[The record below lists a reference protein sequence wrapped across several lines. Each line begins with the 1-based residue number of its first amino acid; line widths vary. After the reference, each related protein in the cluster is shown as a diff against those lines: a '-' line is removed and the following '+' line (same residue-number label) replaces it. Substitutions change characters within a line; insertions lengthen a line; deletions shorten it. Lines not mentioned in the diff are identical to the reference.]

1 MSTNPAEKFDDLP
14 VENEVEAIETG
25 EFEIDIVDDTPV
37 EDRGRPKKKAES
49 EPEDKPEDS
58 AEDEISSYGENVQ
71 KRIKQIKYEFHEERR
86 AKEEAQR
93 IREEAVSYAQK
104 VQEENNK
111 LRKTLEDGE
120 TTLVEQAKSRVDA
133 QINNAKAKYKEAY
146 ETGDPDKIV
155 EAQEELNALQNEK
168 FRVNS
173 YKPQKRQAETPVPEA
188 PAQQATQQP
197 QIKLDD
203 RTKRWASENEWFGQ
217 DEEMTGFAFGVHE
230 RLKKNGIDPQN
241 PERVEEYY
249 SAVDE
254 AMRKRFPDKFD
265 EAEVEEAPAR
275 QTGNV
280 VAPAN
285 RSAKKPRRVQ
295 LTSTQVALAKRIGV
309 TPEQYAAQLLKEA
322 SNV

>member
-14 VENEVEAIETG
+14 NENEVDVVESG
-25 EFEIDIVDDTPV
+25 ELEIDIIDDTP
-37 EDRGRPKKKAES
+37 EKDREHLNKKAEKETDVS
-49 EPEDKPEDS
+49 ND
-58 AEDEISSYGENVQ
+58 DEVSSYGENVQ
-71 KRIKQIKYEFHEERR
+71 KRIKQIKYEYHEERR

-104 VQEENNK
+104 VQEENNR
-111 LRKTLEDGE
+111 LRKTLEEGE
-120 TTLVEQAKSRVDA
+120 STLVEQAKGRVEA
-133 QINNAKAKYKEAY
+133 QINTAKAAYKEAY
-146 ETGDPDKIV
+146 ETGDPDKLID
-155 EAQEELNALQNEK
+155 AQEKLTALQNEK
-168 FRVNS
+168 FKVES
-173 YKPQKRQAETPVPEA
+173 YKPVKRQQETPVPQA
-188 PAQQATQQP
+188 QPAQQQ
-197 QIKLDD
+197 KYEVDD
-203 RTKRWASENEWFGQ
+203 RTKQWASENEWFGS

-230 RLKKNGIDPQN
+230 KLKKNGIDPAN
-241 PERVEEYY
+241 PERVEDYY

-265 EAEVEEAPAR
+265 EVEVEEAPPR

-295 LTSTQVALAKRIGV
+295 LTSTQVSLAKRLGL
-309 TPEQYAAQLLKEA
+309 TPEQYAAQLMKEA

>member
-1 MSTNPAEKFDDLP
+1 MSTNPTEKFDELP
-14 VENEVEAIETG
+14 EENEVEVVESG
-25 EFEIDIVDDTPV
+25 ELEIDIVDDTPV
-37 EDRGRPKKKAES
+37 NDRDRPKKKAEK
-49 EPEDKPEDS
+49 EPEEKDD
-58 AEDEISSYGENVQ
+58 DEISSYGENVQ
-71 KRIKQIKYEFHEERR
+71 KRIKQIKYEYHEERR

-104 VQEENNK
+104 LQEENNR
-111 LRKTLEDGE
+111 LRKTLDDGE
-120 TTLVEQAKSRVDA
+120 NTLVEQAKGRLEA
-133 QINNAKAKYKEAY
+133 QINNAKAAYKEAY
-146 ETGDPDKIV
+146 ETGDPDKLID
-155 EAQEELNALQNEK
+155 AQENLTKLQTEK
-168 FRVNS
+168 IRVDS
-173 YKPQKRQAETPVPEA
+173 YRPQKREQEVPVQPAPQAQE
-188 PAQQATQQP
+188 QQP
-197 QIKLDD
+197 KVQIDS
-203 RTKRWASENEWFGQ
+203 RTKQWASENEWFGQ

-230 RLKKNGIDPQN
+230 RLKKNGIDPAN

-265 EAEVEEAPAR
+265 EVEVEEAPPR

-295 LTSTQVALAKRIGV
+295 LTSTQVSLAKRLGV

-322 SNV
+322 SNG

>member
-14 VENEVEAIETG
+14 QENEVEAVDSG
-25 EFEIDIVDDTPV
+25 EFEIDIVDDTPE
-37 EDRGRPKKKAES
+37 EDRDRSKKQAEN
-49 EPEDKPEDS
+49 KPEASED
-58 AEDEISSYGENVQ
+58 DEISNYGENVQ
-71 KRIKQIKYEFHEERR
+71 KRIKQIKYEYHEERR

-93 IREEAVSYAQK
+93 VREEAIAYAQK
-104 VQEENNK
+104 VQEENSK

-120 TTLVEQAKSRVDA
+120 STLVEQAKGRVEA
-133 QINNAKAKYKEAY
+133 QINTAKAAYKEAY
-146 ETGDPDKIV
+146 ETGDPDKLI
-155 EAQEELNALQNEK
+155 EAQEKLTALQNEK
-168 FRVNS
+168 FKVES
-173 YKPQKRQAETPVPEA
+173 YKPAKREQETPVPQ
-188 PAQQATQQP
+188 AQPVQQP
-197 QIKLDD
+197 KYEVDD
-203 RTKRWASENEWFGQ
+203 RTKQWAAQNEWFGQ

-230 RLKKNGIDPQN
+230 KLKKNGIDPAN
-241 PERVEEYY
+241 PQRVEEYY

-265 EAEVEEAPAR
+265 EVEIEEAPPR

-295 LTSTQVALAKRIGV
+295 LTSTQVSLAKRLGL
-309 TPEQYAAQLLKEA
+309 TPEQYAAQLMKET

>member
-1 MSTNPAEKFDDLP
+1 MSTNPAEKFDEAPL
-14 VENEVEAIETG
+14 ENEVDIVDTSEL
-25 EFEIDIVDDTPV
+25 EIDIVDDTPP
-37 EDRGRPKKKAES
+37 EDRDRLKRKAETQ
-49 EPEDKPEDS
+49 PEATED
-58 AEDEISSYGENVQ
+58 DEVSNYGENVQ
-71 KRIKQIKYEFHEERR
+71 KRIKQIRYEYHEERR

-111 LRKTLEDGE
+111 LRKTLEEGE
-120 TTLVEQAKSRVDA
+120 STLVEQAKGRVEA
-133 QINNAKAKYKEAY
+133 QINTAKAAYKEAY
-146 ETGDPDKIV
+146 ETGDPDKLID
-155 EAQEELNALQNEK
+155 AQEKLTALQNEK
-168 FRVNS
+168 FKVES
-173 YKPQKRQAETPVPEA
+173 YKPVKRQQETPVPQA
-188 PAQQATQQP
+188 PQAQPAQQQ
-197 QIKLDD
+197 KYEVDD
-203 RTKRWASENEWFGQ
+203 RTKQWASDNKWFGE

-230 RLKKNGIDPQN
+230 RLKKNGIDPMN
-241 PERVEEYY
+241 PERVEDYY

-265 EAEVEEAPAR
+265 EVEVEEAPTR

-295 LTSTQVALAKRIGV
+295 LTSTQVSLAKRLGV

>member
-1 MSTNPAEKFDDLP
+1 MSTNPAEKFDELP
-14 VENEVEAIETG
+14 EENEVEIVESD
-25 EFEIDIVDDTPV
+25 ELEIDIVDDTPV
-37 EDRGRPKKKAES
+37 EDRDRPKKKAEK
-49 EPEDKPEDS
+49 EPEASDD
-58 AEDEISSYGENVQ
+58 DEISSYGENVQ
-71 KRIKQIKYEFHEERR
+71 KRIKQIKYEYHEERR

-104 VQEENNK
+104 LQEENNR
-111 LRKTLEDGE
+111 LRKTLDDGE
-120 TTLVEQAKSRVDA
+120 NTLVEQAKTRVDA
-133 QINNAKAKYKEAY
+133 QINNAKIKYKEAY
-146 ETGDPDKIV
+146 ETGDPDKII

-173 YKPQKRQAETPVPEA
+173 YKPQKRQAETPAPQVPAEQ
-188 PAQQATQQP
+188 PVQQP
-197 QIKLDD
+197 KIQLDD
-203 RTKRWASENEWFGQ
+203 RTKQWASENQWFGE

-230 RLKKNGIDPQN
+230 RLKKNGIEPNDPQ
-241 PERVEEYY
+241 RVEEYY

-265 EAEVEEAPAR
+265 EVEVEEAPPR

-295 LTSTQVALAKRIGV
+295 LTSTQVSLAKRLGV

>member
-14 VENEVEAIETG
+14 NENEVDVVESG
-25 EFEIDIVDDTPV
+25 ELEIDIIDDTP
-37 EDRGRPKKKAES
+37 EKDREHLNKKAEKETDVS
-49 EPEDKPEDS
+49 ND
-58 AEDEISSYGENVQ
+58 DEVSSYGENVQ
-71 KRIKQIKYEFHEERR
+71 KRIKQIKYEYHEERR

-104 VQEENNK
+104 VQEENNR
-111 LRKTLEDGE
+111 LRKTLEEGE
-120 TTLVEQAKSRVDA
+120 STLVEQAKGRVEA
-133 QINNAKAKYKEAY
+133 QINTAKAAYKEAY
-146 ETGDPDKIV
+146 ETGDPDKLID
-155 EAQEELNALQNEK
+155 AQEKLTALQNEK
-168 FRVNS
+168 FKVES
-173 YKPQKRQAETPVPEA
+173 YKPVKRQQETPVPQA
-188 PAQQATQQP
+188 QPAQQQ
-197 QIKLDD
+197 KYEVDD
-203 RTKRWASENEWFGQ
+203 RTKKWASENEWFGS

-230 RLKKNGIDPQN
+230 RLKKNGIDPAN

-249 SAVDE
+249 GAVDE

-265 EAEVEEAPAR
+265 EVEIEEAPPR

-295 LTSTQVALAKRIGV
+295 LTSTQVSLAKRLGL
-309 TPEQYAAQLLKEA
+309 TPEQYAAQLMKEA

>member
-14 VENEVEAIETG
+14 QENEVEAVDAG
-25 EFEIDIVDDTPV
+25 EFEIDIVDDTP
-37 EDRGRPKKKAES
+37 EQDRNRSKKEAEK
-49 EPEDKPEDS
+49 EPEVSED
-58 AEDEISSYGENVQ
+58 DEISSYGENVQ
-71 KRIKQIKYEFHEERR
+71 KRIKQIKYEYHEERR

-93 IREEAVSYAQK
+93 VREEAIAYAQK
-104 VQEENNK
+104 VQEENSK

-120 TTLVEQAKSRVDA
+120 STLVEQAKGRVEA
-133 QINNAKAKYKEAY
+133 QINTAKAAYKEAY
-146 ETGDPDKIV
+146 ETGDPDKLI
-155 EAQEELNALQNEK
+155 EAQEKLTALQNEK
-168 FRVNS
+168 FKVES
-173 YKPQKRQAETPVPEA
+173 YKPAKRERETPVPQEQ
-188 PAQQATQQP
+188 PVQQP
-197 QIKLDD
+197 KYEIDN
-203 RTKRWASENEWFGQ
+203 RTKQWAAQNEWFGQ

-230 RLKKNGIDPQN
+230 KLKKNGIDPAN
-241 PERVEEYY
+241 PQRVEEYY

-265 EAEVEEAPAR
+265 EVEIEEAPPR

-295 LTSTQVALAKRIGV
+295 LTSTQVSLAKRLGV

>member
-14 VENEVEAIETG
+14 QENEVETVDTG
-25 EFEIDIVDDTPV
+25 EFEIDIVDDTP
-37 EDRGRPKKKAES
+37 EQDRNRSKKEAEK
-49 EPEDKPEDS
+49 EPEVSED
-58 AEDEISSYGENVQ
+58 DEISNYGENVQ
-71 KRIKQIKYEFHEERR
+71 KRIKQIKYEYHEERR

-93 IREEAVSYAQK
+93 VREEAIAYAQK
-104 VQEENNK
+104 VQEENKK

-120 TTLVEQAKSRVDA
+120 STLVEQAKGRVEA
-133 QINNAKAKYKEAY
+133 QINTAKAAYKEAY
-146 ETGDPDKIV
+146 ETGDPDKLI
-155 EAQEELNALQNEK
+155 EAQEKLTALQNEK
-168 FRVNS
+168 FKVES
-173 YKPQKRQAETPVPEA
+173 YKPAKREQETPVPQ
-188 PAQQATQQP
+188 AQPVQQP
-197 QIKLDD
+197 KYEVDD
-203 RTKRWASENEWFGQ
+203 RTKQWAAQNEWFGK

-230 RLKKNGIDPQN
+230 KLKKNGIDPAN
-241 PERVEEYY
+241 PQRVEEYY

-265 EAEVEEAPAR
+265 EVEIEEAPPR

-295 LTSTQVALAKRIGV
+295 LTSTQVSLAKRLGL
-309 TPEQYAAQLLKEA
+309 TPEQYAAQLMKEA

>member
-14 VENEVEAIETG
+14 QENEVEAVDTR
-25 EFEIDIVDDTPV
+25 EFEIDIVDDTPE
-37 EDRGRPKKKAES
+37 EDRDRPKRQAEG
-49 EPEDKPEDS
+49 KPEASED
-58 AEDEISSYGENVQ
+58 DEISNYGENVQ
-71 KRIKQIKYEFHEERR
+71 KRIKQIKYEYHEERR

-93 IREEAVSYAQK
+93 VREEAIAYAQK
-104 VQEENNK
+104 VQEENSK

-120 TTLVEQAKSRVDA
+120 STLVEQAKGRVEA
-133 QINNAKAKYKEAY
+133 QINTAKAAYKEAY
-146 ETGDPDKIV
+146 ETGDPDKLI
-155 EAQEELNALQNEK
+155 EAQEKLTALQNEK
-168 FRVNS
+168 FKVES
-173 YKPQKRQAETPVPEA
+173 YKPTKREQEIPVPQA
-188 PAQQATQQP
+188 QPAQQP
-197 QIKLDD
+197 KYEVDD
-203 RTKRWASENEWFGQ
+203 RTKQWAAQNEWFGQ

-230 RLKKNGIDPQN
+230 RLKKNGIDPAN
-241 PERVEEYY
+241 PQRVEEYY

-265 EAEVEEAPAR
+265 EVEIEEAPPR

-295 LTSTQVALAKRIGV
+295 LTSTQVSLAKRLGL
-309 TPEQYAAQLLKEA
+309 TPEQYAAQLMKET

>member
-1 MSTNPAEKFDDLP
+1 MSTNPAEKFDDAPL
-14 VENEVEAIETG
+14 ENEVDIVDTG
-25 EFEIDIVDDTPV
+25 DLEVDIVDDTP
-37 EDRGRPKKKAES
+37 EQDRDRTKLKEAK
-49 EPEDKPEDS
+49 EPESKDDE
-58 AEDEISSYGENVQ
+58 EISNYGENVQ
-71 KRIKQIKYEFHEERR
+71 KRIKQIKYEYHEERR

-120 TTLVEQAKSRVDA
+120 TTLVEQAKGRVEA
-133 QINNAKAKYKEAY
+133 QINNAKAAYKEAY
-146 ETGDPDKIV
+146 ETGDPDKII
-155 EAQEELNALQNEK
+155 EAQERLTVLQNEK
-168 FRVNS
+168 FKVES
-173 YKPQKRQAETPVPEA
+173 YKPVKRKAETPVPQA
-188 PAQQATQQP
+188 PEKQPVQQQ
-197 QIKLDD
+197 KYEVDD
-203 RTKRWASENEWFGQ
+203 RTKQWASDNQWFGE

-230 RLKKNGIDPQN
+230 RLKKNGIDPMN
-241 PERVEEYY
+241 PERVEDYY

-265 EAEVEEAPAR
+265 EVEVEEAPAR

-295 LTSTQVALAKRIGV
+295 LTSTQVSLAKRLGL
-309 TPEQYAAQLLKEA
+309 TPEQYAAQLMKEA